1 MWQVPAMRY
10 ALPALVVVL
19 VVTAAVTGGTP
30 ALSPEP
36 QSTTATQ
43 ATPDAVAAP
52 VTEWA
57 GSVAASLRVSVW
69 TVAVWT
75 VAAAALGSLRTDLG
89 WAVNAK
95 LG

>member
-1 MWQVPAMRY
+1 VWA
-10 ALPALVVVL
+10 
-19 VVTAAVTGGTP
+19 G
-30 ALSPEP
+30 S
-36 QSTTATQ
+36 
-43 ATPDAVAAP
+43 VAAP

-57 GSVAASLRVSVW
+57 GSVAASLRVFVW

-89 WAVNAK
+89 WAVDAK